1 MRLHRKAG
9 ESQIMDSWTTM
20 YKICNILLF
29 IFISNYYY
37 FPRHLHI
44 PQVSEVSGLEIV
56 LLALSPTEYVGDS
69 ELSKANKYIIS

>member
-1 MRLHRKAG
+1 
-9 ESQIMDSWTTM
+9 MDSWTTM

-37 FPRHLHI
+37 FPHRLHI

-56 LLALSPTEYVGDS
+56 SLATSPTEYVGDS
-69 ELSKANKYIIS
+69 KLSKANKYVIS